1 MADVIISNERWAF
14 WRNIKP
20 IQTST
25 YFEMEDPSV
34 SMLQSD
40 PNHHYNFGTRFA
52 IETTCTLEYLN
63 WRFFRVV
70 WLVPYLFRILKL
82 Y

>member
-1 MADVIISNERWAF
+1 MIDVILNNERWAF
-14 WRNIKP
+14 WGNITK
-20 IQTST
+20 ST
-25 YFEMEDPSV
+25 FFEMEDPSV
-34 SMLQSD
+34 SMLKSAQ
-40 PNHHYNFGTRFA
+40 PHHYNFGTRFA